1 MRFDIYF
8 TDKTSF
14 EKGWTELE
22 MLASQLMGDMKLIKG
37 TSGVV
42 SGVTGEFAVVEL
54 EELDDTIALMKTLK
68 EMANKDIHWCLN
80 ADWWANA
87 DKED

>member
-1 MRFDIYF
+1 MRFEINF
-8 TDKTSF
+8 KNKASF

-22 MLASQLMGDMKLIKG
+22 MLASQLMGDMKLTKG
-37 TSGVV
+37 NSFF
-42 SGVTGEFAVVEL
+42 SGEFAVVEL
-54 EELDDTIALMKTLK
+54 EEIGVTIALMKTLK

-80 ADWWANA
+80 ANWWSNV

>member
-1 MRFDIYF
+1 MVFEINF
-8 TDKTSF
+8 TNTTSF

-22 MLASQLMGDMKLIKG
+22 MLASQLMGDMKLTKG
-37 TSGVV
+37 ISGI
-42 SGVTGEFAVVEL
+42 TGEFAVVEL
-54 EELDDTIALMKTLK
+54 EEIDDTIALMKTLK

-80 ADWWANA
+80 ANWWANT

>member
-1 MRFDIYF
+1 MKYQIYF
-8 TDKTSF
+8 TNKTSF

-22 MLASQLMGDMKLIKG
+22 MLASQLMGDMKLTKG
-37 TSGVV
+37 V

-54 EELDDTIALMKTLK
+54 EEIDDTIALMKTLK
-68 EMANKDIHWCLN
+68 EMANKDIHWQLN
-80 ADWWANA
+80 AEWWSNT

>member
-1 MRFDIYF
+1 MKYQIYF
-8 TDKTSF
+8 TNKTSF

-22 MLASQLMGDMKLIKG
+22 MLASQLMGDMKLTKG
-37 TSGVV
+37 I

-54 EELDDTIALMKTLK
+54 EEIDDTIALMKTLK

-80 ADWWANA
+80 AEWYNNS

>member
-1 MRFDIYF
+1 MTFEINF
-8 TDKTSF
+8 TNKTSF

-22 MLASQLMGDMKLIKG
+22 MLSSQLMGDMKLIKG
-37 TSGVV
+37 ISGI
-42 SGVTGEFAVVEL
+42 TGEFAVVEL
-54 EELDDTIALMKTLK
+54 VEIDDTIALMKTLK

-80 ADWWANA
+80 ADWWANT